1 MMDIGA
7 IPPATGPAPASQD
20 EKRLRGVAQQL
31 EGVFVQQLFKA
42 MRETVPHEGKID
54 GGAGEERFTSMLD
67 EKISDEVPAKWE
79 HGIGEALM
87 RQLRH
92 ALPAEEQ
99 APGTTASPKGT
110 E

>member
-1 MMDIGA
+1 MMDIRA
-7 IPPATGPAPASQD
+7 IPPAGTTPSAQD

-42 MRETVPHEGKID
+42 MRETVPHEGMVD
-54 GGAGEERFTSMLD
+54 GGAGEDMFTSMLD

-87 RQLRH
+87 RQLRR
-92 ALPAEEQ
+92 ALPAGEASPES
-99 APGTTASPKGT
+99 ATSPKGAA
-110 E
+110 